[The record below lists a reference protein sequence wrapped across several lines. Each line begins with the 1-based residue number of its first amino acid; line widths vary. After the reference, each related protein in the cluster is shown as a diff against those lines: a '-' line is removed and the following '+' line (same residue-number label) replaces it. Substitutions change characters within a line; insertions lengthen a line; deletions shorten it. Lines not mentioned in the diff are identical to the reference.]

1 MTRGKARKP
10 LFEEQTPVPHVVSQ
24 VTLFEDIWRDKIVVE
39 HPEMAGH
46 LQDEPGRPSGMARQK
61 WFWLVTA

>member
-10 LFEEQTPVPHVVSQ
+10 LFEEQTPVPHGVSQ

-46 LQDEPGRPSGMARQK
+46 LQDEMLTI
-61 WFWLVTA
+61 LVVRVWPVI